1 MLKMQRSV
9 SVMWSYIKSRVTGF
23 YQNEKG
29 ELVGSIG
36 WMAILATALVL
47 VHGLITGWLPG
58 FVGRIFS
65 RMDLLVFYTNRYFG

>member
-1 MLKMQRSV
+1 VLKIQISINAIWGHIRGS
-9 SVMWSYIKSRVTGF
+9 VTGLC
-23 YQNEKG
+23 NDEKG

-36 WMAILATALVL
+36 WMAILATVLVL

-65 RMDLLVFYTNRYFG
+65 RMDLLV

>member
-1 MLKMQRSV
+1 MLKIKLGV
-9 SVMWSYIKSRVTGF
+9 KTIFEYIQIKLARL
-23 YQNEKG
+23 YRNEKG

-36 WMAILATALVL
+36 WMAILATVLVL

-65 RMDLLVFYTNRYFG
+65 RMDLLV